1 MKSLLNFIKT
11 KLLMIVLAF
20 VLPFCA
26 TTVALSF
33 ADVSKANA
41 ESNTTTYYGSYTSE
55 VSLTNSNF
63 NSSSSNYSL
72 STSLSGW
79 TGQVQDKKTTA
90 GTISTG
96 SSFQTYMT
104 STFHLSNNPG
114 AARTSDQ
121 HILMINSQTSDSG
134 KYDTARQGYKSSNI
148 TLSANSFYSFQASF
162 KNDTNYN
169 SNTEYDDMGTISE
182 SDKYLAKSTFEG
194 TAFSA
199 TEPVYLAFTYRS
211 ANYYLKKELSSHS
224 TLAAERTLTS
234 TDIFYE
240 DTNYIGFLDTDE
252 TPIYVEKTAYVEG
265 KVAAGTQTYTCG
277 LAYDKTNKRYN
288 IATGTTYY
296 KSRTAYTSLNDY
308 TFGSMYLSGLKD
320 DNGNDVKADFVRI
333 ASKNWVTYYF
343 FVATGSTSQT
353 VNLELWL
360 GSKTYG
366 QNSSGVVFFDD
377 CHIYQYSE
385 NAFWKKYKEFANK
398 SYSQEIISGG
408 VKTTET
414 YNCTKLVDLRND
426 ESLDFSG
433 FNFDFENGEYAGG
446 AQPVSQWT
454 KTGSGNARVFNVD
467 TPEFFKTTT
476 GYDFVGSDMT
486 CVVELGEPISLTKN
500 QYVLALWSN
509 DNTVKITSNDI
520 EVDANTIYKVTAFYK
535 TAELS
540 SGNAY
545 MFVSEND
552 NVLSAYNL
560 SKSEYNVTAETPSA
574 ALSSNGS
581 NNFIN
586 NYSTVEFYI
595 KGNALYNSSV
605 NISLGLGNGSETAT
619 GCVVF
624 DDIKIE
630 KASSA
635 DYSGASNKI
644 AIGSFSGSTSVTNG
658 NFNSVTLDKSSTAP
672 YSADGWTVESSDDF
686 TFAGVIN
693 TSQASFDK
701 YVAAYNKYRAD
712 GAEATE
718 NPYYWA
724 SYASSPKN
732 VYGSL
737 EEADNVYMLA
747 NIQSAW
753 QTLKSPEVNLAKD
766 STAKLSFNYK
776 TAAKINVRIYDGNGI
791 LLYEVKN
798 LTSDTWTQYEI
809 YFKSFSGASNVYA
822 EIDLGTST
830 EKVSGFAY
838 FDNFAFDT
846 VTTEVFAAK
855 AETAEGNSDIYGVVD
870 LSNFYLN
877 LPTTDFAEGKGG
889 AYTETINGAS
899 NHGELKTTEDL
910 KDSTIFKIED
920 EDKVAFYFNN
930 QVVGSYA
937 LTSKYTLDLTAGYH
951 TLTFKTK
958 TYFAVAE
965 EDLDKD
971 TTYSYG
977 VTVGLTG
984 YDYVQNIRCD
994 DEYQTYTI
1002 YLNVAEDTTANLYIS
1017 FVSDHTETI
1026 GSAVVYDIALADSTS
1041 DEYDAANDAFTAKE
1055 YDLNSDRV
1063 FVAKA
1068 ASADE
1073 EEQNE
1078 EEENAEKDTDTNS
1091 SSNGDLNWSLII
1103 SGAITG
1109 LAIIIAVVFSLLKNV
1124 KVKKIEVKRKES
1136 YDRRSSLELDA
1147 LKKRAEQK
1155 QKEDAAKVQ
1164 ENLDKLQA
1172 ELDRLEKEHKQKV
1185 VALREQDKDKVSK
1198 TTDKEFKDFA
1208 KKSTVLSERI
1218 ESLKTQIE
1226 NIKSPD
1232 YLLGLERKLASQD
1245 EAQKRAYKKQAKL
1258 NEKQNNKK

>member
-1 MKSLLNFIKT
+1 MKGLLNFIKT
-11 KLLMIVLAF
+11 KLLMIVFAF

-41 ESNTTTYYGSYTSE
+41 ESNTTNYYGSYSSE

-63 NSSSSNYSL
+63 NSSSSNYSI

-169 SNTEYDDMGTISE
+169 SNTEYDDMGTVSE
-182 SDKYLAKSTFEG
+182 SGKYLGESTFKSID
-194 TAFSA
+194 FSA

-211 ANYYLKKELSSHS
+211 ANYYLKKELAAHS
-224 TLAAERTLTS
+224 TLSAERALTS

-240 DTNYIGFLDTDE
+240 DSNYIGFIDE
-252 TPIYVEKTAYVEG
+252 DGTTPIYVEKTAYVDG

-288 IATGTTYY
+288 IEVGTTYY
-296 KSRTAYTSLNDY
+296 KSRTSYTSLNDY

-320 DNGNDVKADFVRI
+320 AEGKDVKAEFVRI

-360 GSKTYG
+360 GSKING
-366 QNSSGVVFFDD
+366 QNSSGVAFFDD

-385 NAFWKKYKEFANK
+385 NAFWKKYKDFANK
-398 SYSQEIISGG
+398 SYSQDIISGG
-408 VKTTET
+408 ITNTET
-414 YNCTKLVDLRND
+414 YKCTQLVDLRND
-426 ESLDFSG
+426 ESIEFSG

-476 GYDFVGSDMT
+476 GYDFVGSSMK
-486 CVVELGEPISLTKN
+486 CVVDLGEPISLTKN
-500 QYVLALWSN
+500 QYVLALWA
-509 DNTVKITSNDI
+509 DNNNVKITSNDI
-520 EVDANTIYKVTAFYK
+520 EVDSNTIYKVTAYYK

-545 MFVSEND
+545 MFVAEND

-581 NNFIN
+581 NSFTN

-605 NISLGLGNGSETAT
+605 NISLGLGNNSETAT

-635 DYSGASNKI
+635 DYSSASNKI
-644 AIGSFSGSTSVTNG
+644 ALGSFTGSTSVTNG
-658 NFNSVTLDKSSTAP
+658 NFNNVTLDKTSNAPFAAESWTAQ
-672 YSADGWTVESSDDF
+672 SSDDF

-693 TSQASFDK
+693 TSQESFDR
-701 YVAAYNKYRAD
+701 YADAYNQYRAD
-712 GAEATE
+712 GYEATE

-753 QTLKSPEVNLAKD
+753 QTLKSPDISLAKD

-776 TAAKINVRIYDGNGI
+776 TASKINVKIYDGNGI

-798 LTSDTWTQYEI
+798 LTSDTWTTYEV
-809 YFKSFSGASNVYA
+809 YFKSFSGASNIHA
-822 EIDLGTST
+822 EISLGTST

-846 VTTEVFAAK
+846 VTAEVYAAK

-877 LPTTDFAEGKGG
+877 LPTSDFAEGKGG
-889 AYTETINGAS
+889 AYTETINGTS
-899 NHGELKTTEDL
+899 NHGELKTTDDL
-910 KDSTIFKIED
+910 KDSTIFKIDD

-937 LTSKYTLDLTAGYH
+937 LTSNYTIDLSAGYH
-951 TLTFKTK
+951 TLSFKTK
-958 TYFAVAE
+958 TYFAVAKE
-965 EDLDKD
+965 NLDKD
-971 TTYSYG
+971 TTYKYG

-984 YDYVQNIRCD
+984 YDYVQDIRCD

-1002 YLNVAEDTTANLYIS
+1002 YINVAEDTTANLYIS
-1017 FVSDHTETI
+1017 FVSDHAETI
-1026 GSAVVYDIALADSTS
+1026 GSAVVYDIALADSDS
-1041 DEYDAANDAFTAKE
+1041 DAYDAANDKFTSKD
-1055 YDLNSDRV
+1055 YNLNDDRV
-1063 FVAKA
+1063 FIAKA
-1068 ASADE
+1068 SSSE

-1078 EEENAEKDTDTNS
+1078 ENKNTDENTDKNS
-1091 SSNGDLNWSLII
+1091 PSNNDLNWSLII

-1109 LAIIIAVVFSLLKNV
+1109 LAIIIAVVFSLLKHV

-1147 LKKRAEQK
+1147 LKKRAEKEQK
-1155 QKEDAAKVQ
+1155 AEAAKVQ

-1208 KKSTVLSERI
+1208 KKSTVLSEKI
-1218 ESLKTQIE
+1218 ASLKAQIE
-1226 NIKSPD
+1226 NINSPD
-1232 YLLGLERKLASQD
+1232 YLLKLERKLASQD
-1245 EAQKRAYKKQAKL
+1245 EAQKREYKKQAKL
-1258 NEKQNNKK
+1258 KDKENNKK